1 MRVLAAVDD
10 SPARLGVRRVAEAL
24 ARLLGV
30 EVDVVTVIEAEEPLP
45 TNTVR
50 RERGTPIERLAVELG
65 DPDVLLGVLG
75 ARRLPGSRHPTGHVV
90 TALIERAPCPIV
102 VVPPGDRPVR
112 PPRRILVPVEGA
124 EVPDGA
130 LGRALSPFA
139 EAGVGIVSV
148 HVFTESTTP
157 SFWEGWNDSE
167 LWCAEFCAR
176 HAPRGAALE
185 LRTGDVCTEI
195 IDAAADLDTDLVAVE
210 WSQDLSLGHARVI
223 RTLLDRLP
231 MPVLLVPARGRREE
245 IRGPR

>member
-10 SPARLGVRRVAEAL
+10 SPARLPVRRVAEAL
-24 ARLLGV
+24 AHLLRV
-30 EVDVVTVIEAEEPLP
+30 DVDVVTVVEAEEPPP

-65 DPDVLLGVLG
+65 DPEVLLGVLG

-102 VVPPGDRPVR
+102 VVPPADRPFR
-112 PPRRILVPVEGA
+112 RLRRILVPVEGS
-124 EVPDGA
+124 EVPAGA
-130 LGRALSPFA
+130 LGRALTPFA

-167 LWCAEFCAR
+167 LWRAEFGAR
-176 HAPRGAALE
+176 HAPPGAALE
-185 LRTGDVCTEI
+185 LRTGDVCAEVV
-195 IDAAADLDTDLVAVE
+195 DAAADLDIDLVAVE
-210 WSQDLSLGHARVI
+210 WNQDLSPGHARVI
-223 RTLLDRLP
+223 RTLLDRLD
-231 MPVLLVPARGRREE
+231 MPILLVPAGGRREE
-245 IRGPR
+245 TRGLR